1 MRSVIQINLSLLN
14 VDADIFYW
22 MQVPVIFWA
31 KMSRYMKL
39 KEIISA
45 FEVVNDCAERTIK
58 MITHFKDATA
68 NVEEQG
74 YLLQVLEDY
83 I

>member
-1 MRSVIQINLSLLN
+1 M
-14 VDADIFYW
+14 
-22 MQVPVIFWA
+22 
-31 KMSRYMKL
+31 MSSQDYNYTSKEL
-39 KEIISA
+39 KEIFSA